1 MRWWLPL
8 VFAAIAAATAAAVA
22 QVHSTRVETAFREY
36 AEEIA
41 VGNSSAAAEA
51 VNQAILRG
59 NLEEAL
65 VVISNRRQLAPFV
78 FDAGG
83 TLTTPERSRQTDVA
97 SIPFRREAVERA
109 LGGETFVQSLED
121 GRAVVVA
128 EPLATTGGV
137 LLSYVPRPE
146 LAVGSG
152 IAREKAVEAA
162 LWAAVIGAVAGLLVA
177 ASITIRM
184 RRIAT
189 SAGAIE
195 AGDFDRPLERGFPDE
210 LGALAQTI
218 DRMRERLSESFVA
231 LAADRDRLHR
241 LLGRLREGVLTVD
254 ASLALEHANA
264 AAATLLTTPEL
275 EAGEPLPEPWESF
288 SLRSFASALFL
299 PYAEVAQ
306 ATVSPRE
313 DQTLH
318 LVGIPAGADAATAVL
333 VISDVT
339 EGQRRERAQREFV
352 ANAAHELRT
361 PLSVISG
368 AVEMLQAGAK
378 DTPEERDRFIAHIE
392 RESKRLGR
400 LARALL
406 LLARAQSRAEPLLI
420 EPLPLQPLLTSA
432 ADGMRLPE
440 SVELELDCPPGIR
453 VLAQPELLE
462 QVVVNVLD
470 NARKHTASGR
480 IQIQARPSGR
490 DAVLVEVRDTGA
502 GIDPDEVAV
511 VFDRFHRSGSRGADG
526 FGLGLAIVREA
537 VTALGGSVELSSA
550 PGEGTTV
557 RVTLRSATA
566 EGEDRLRR
574 PLALVRSTG
583 AERRT

>member
-8 VFAAIAAATAAAVA
+8 VFAVIAAATAAAVA
-22 QVHSTRVETAFREY
+22 QVLSDRVERAFREY

-41 VGNSSAAAEA
+41 VGNSSAAVEA

-65 VVISNRRQLAPFV
+65 VVISNRRQLALFV
-78 FDAGG
+78 FDAEGS
-83 TLTTPERSRQTDVA
+83 LTTPERSRQTDVT
-97 SIPFRREAVERA
+97 SIPFRREAVGRA
-109 LGGETFVQSLED
+109 LVGDQFVRSLPD
-121 GRAVVVA
+121 GRAVVVG
-128 EPLATTGGV
+128 EPLGETTGGV

-162 LWAAVIGAVAGLLVA
+162 LWAAVIGALSGLLVA
-177 ASITIRM
+177 ASITIRL
-184 RRIAT
+184 RRIAA

-195 AGDFDRPLERGFPDE
+195 AGDFARPLARGFPDE
-210 LGALAQTI
+210 LGALALTI

-241 LLGRLREGVLTVD
+241 LLGRLREGVITVD
-254 ASLALEHANA
+254 AALVVEHANA
-264 AAATLLTTPEL
+264 SAGTLLAVADL
-275 EAGEPLPEPWESF
+275 EPGRRLPEPWEDF
-288 SLRSFASALFL
+288 SLRSFASSLFL

-306 ATVSPRE
+306 ATLSPRE

-318 LVGIPAGADAATAVL
+318 VVGIPAGADAATAVL

-378 DTPEERDRFIAHIE
+378 ETPEERDRFIEHIE

-406 LLARAQSRAEPLLI
+406 LLARAQSRAEPLRI
-420 EPLPLQPLLTSA
+420 EPLPLQPLLASA
-432 ADGMRLPE
+432 ADGMRLPD
-440 SVELELDCPPGIR
+440 SVELELSCPPGLH

-462 QVVVNVLD
+462 QVIVNVLD
-470 NARKHTASGR
+470 NARKYTTSGR
-480 IQIQARPSGR
+480 IQIEARRSGT
-490 DAVLVEVRDTGA
+490 DSVLVEVRDTGE
-502 GIDPDEVAV
+502 GIDPDEVHA

-537 VTALGGSVELSSA
+537 LAALGGQVELSSA

-557 RVTLRSATA
+557 RVTLRAA
-566 EGEDRLRR
+566 DARVRALR
-574 PLALVRSTG
+574 PTLVRVDGGEGGT
-583 AERRT
+583 